1 MKLRKETINILK
13 RLDIKILYVFGSS
26 VTKTQND
33 KSDIDIG
40 VVFGENSNPNYHISF
55 IYLYKALTNEFRN
68 KEIDIV
74 FLNNAPLTLKFN
86 VVIEGKIV
94 YKDSTESENNFK
106 ERVIKEYID
115 FKPLLDQNEELI
127 LERIW
132 RIFPLIKKL
141 LFQD

>member
-13 RLDIKILYVFGSS
+13 RLDIKLLYVFGSS

-55 IYLYKALTNEFRN
+55 IYLYKALTNEFRNKEFRN

-127 LERIW
+127 LERI
-132 RIFPLIKKL
+132 
-141 LFQD
+141 